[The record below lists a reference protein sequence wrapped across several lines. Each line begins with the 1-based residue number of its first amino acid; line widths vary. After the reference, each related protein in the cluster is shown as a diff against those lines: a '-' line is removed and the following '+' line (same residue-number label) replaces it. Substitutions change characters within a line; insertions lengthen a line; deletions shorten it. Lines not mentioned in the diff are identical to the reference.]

1 MTERLD
7 GAALRERRRQRT
19 AREIERVALR
29 LFAQKGYHHVTVEEI
44 AAAAEISERTFFR
57 YFASKDEVLAAEERR
72 RMDALCE
79 LVAARD
85 ASEPAW
91 LALHNAITELLT
103 RLEQDEEAMVWA
115 RVTADE
121 SNLRAGLVIHANEI
135 SATVVA
141 GLLAERMPPDR
152 ADDLELQVMMQSMM
166 GAAVVAYRTW
176 LTDPTRPL
184 VTLAE
189 AALAMVEEGLAHH
202 RPATP

>member
-121 SNLRAGLVIHANEI
+121 SNLRAGLVIHAN
-135 SATVVA
+135 
-141 GLLAERMPPDR
+141 
-152 ADDLELQVMMQSMM
+152 
-166 GAAVVAYRTW
+166 
-176 LTDPTRPL
+176 
-184 VTLAE
+184 
-189 AALAMVEEGLAHH
+189 
-202 RPATP
+202 